1 MQIESNG
8 LTLAGRFR
16 IFGNAR
22 FLSHQETMRTIT
34 RAIVRSGI
42 AMVYSQGF
50 NPHPRFSLPLPRNV
64 GLGSDDEL
72 FYTRVEPCSACV
84 DSATY
89 AKLLAPE
96 LPDGFELNDVELHQK
111 NVSYQP
117 SEVEYFVRAEAG
129 QADIDNLNGKINSGE
144 EILSERII
152 NEKGDTKTVN
162 IANFLKEFKLA
173 YGGVKVVSKVFPNG
187 TIRPDEILKLL
198 GIDTTNVSG
207 LIVRKKVNWEIS

>member
-1 MQIESNG
+1 
-8 LTLAGRFR
+8 
-16 IFGNAR
+16 
-22 FLSHQETMRTIT
+22 MRTIT

-72 FYTRVEPCSACV
+72 FSMRIKPCRACNDNSAYT
-84 DSATY
+84 
-89 AKLLAPE
+89 E
-96 LPDGFELNDVELHQK
+96 LIAGQLPSGFELVDVELHQK
-111 NVSYQP
+111 SVGYQP
-117 SEVEYFVRAEAG
+117 IEVEYFICAESR
-129 QADIDNLNGKINSGE
+129 QADIDSLNEKINSGE
-144 EILSERII
+144 EILAERII

-162 IANFLKEFKLA
+162 IANFLKGFEIA
-173 YGGVKVVSKVFPNG
+173 DDGVKVVSKVFPNG

-207 LIVRKKVNWEIS
+207 LIVRKKVKWEIK